1 AALDAG
7 RLCPLGL
14 VTVESRNPGD
24 LGANHQVLA
33 YGYDLDDDSTLTIR
47 VYDPNTP
54 PDRADDVWVRLPVGH
69 PESPGRIEHNVNIS
83 RSIRGFF
90 QVPYAA
96 EDPGE
101 EPR

>member
-1 AALDAG
+1 SGIPSPAPDAY
-7 RLCPLGL
+7 CAM
-14 VTVESRNPGD
+14 SM
-24 LGANHQVLA
+24 
-33 YGYDLDDDSTLTIR
+33 R
-47 VYDPNTP
+47 VRVAR
-54 PDRADDVWVRLPVGH
+54 RADDVWVRLPVGH